1 MNFHILL
8 FGIGE
13 WIETNPGAVVLI
25 LTLIGGNL
33 AGYARLEYLARTT
46 REDLDAMMEEVKHH
60 TGNGEVHV
68 NQLYMFQQVTQ
79 HRNMLGK
86 IVTCCRWFGNS
97 RLDTEWL
104 NSGYASK
111 EAKDKAKGSR
121 LLDELYKARGLT
133 EDVLAAAEEKDKW
146 NPWKDEDE
154 VEDD

>member
-1 MNFHILL
+1 MDFHILL

-68 NQLYMFQQVTQ
+68 NQLYISTL
-79 HRNMLGK
+79 RDRLGSVEEDLK
-86 IVTCCRWFGNS
+86 GMRKEMNAGHKEIVDRI
-97 RLDTEWL
+97 D
-104 NSGYASK
+104 SK
-111 EAKDKAKGSR
+111 FEA
-121 LLDELYKARGLT
+121 
-133 EDVLAAAEEKDKW
+133 LAVRM
-146 NPWKDEDE
+146 NR
-154 VEDD
+154 